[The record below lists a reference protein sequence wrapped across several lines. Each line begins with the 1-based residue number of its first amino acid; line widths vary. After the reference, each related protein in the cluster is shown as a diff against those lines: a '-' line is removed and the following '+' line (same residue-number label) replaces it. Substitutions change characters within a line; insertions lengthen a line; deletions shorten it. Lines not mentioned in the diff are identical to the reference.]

1 MIKQWV
7 IPDIHGC
14 AQSLK
19 QLIEVQIQPQKQ
31 DELYFLGDY
40 IDRGPDSKGVIDYLI
55 SLKNNGY
62 KTSYLKGNHE
72 EYFLRALDHEPS
84 RKQLIKFGRKN
95 RFKKEWFAHG
105 GDKFMQSFGES
116 EMNKIPPLYLD
127 WIRGLKNYFLLKKH
141 ILVHAGL
148 NFKIEDP
155 FEDIFDMLWT
165 RDFEIDPLKIDN
177 RLIIHG
183 HVPVH
188 INVIR
193 QSIYNKGTQII
204 NLDNGVYLE
213 NKEGFGKLTA
223 YELNSKM
230 LIIQDNLDQ

>member
-1 MIKQWV
+1 MLKQWV

-14 AQSLK
+14 VQSLK

-40 IDRGPDSKGVIDYLI
+40 IDRGPDSKGVIDYLM

-62 KTSYLKGNHE
+62 KASYLKGNHE
-72 EYFLRALDHEPS
+72 KYFLRALDHEPT

-95 RFKKEWFAHG
+95 RFKKEWFDHG
-105 GDKFMQSFGES
+105 GDQFMQSFMES
-116 EMNKIPPLYLD
+116 DMNKIPLLYSD
-127 WIRGLKNYFLLKKH
+127 WIKNLKNYILLEKH
-141 ILVHAGL
+141 LLVHAGL
-148 NFKIEDP
+148 NFKIENP
-155 FEDIFDMLWT
+155 LEDTYDMLWT

-188 INVIR
+188 IDIIHQCIHNDD
-193 QSIYNKGTQII
+193 SLSI
-204 NLDNGVYLE
+204 NLDNGVYLK
-213 NKEGFGKLTA
+213 NKEGFGSLTA
-223 YELNSKM
+223 YELNSKR
-230 LIIQDNLDQ
+230 LIIQDNLDK